1 MNMLEHISRQ
11 QQELEQVLEEVQA
24 FHKLE
29 QKRNK
34 KLLKKLLTVPK
45 LSCNIIDVVSNTNKK
60 VRS

>member
-11 QQELEQVLEEVQA
+11 QQELERVLEEVQA

-34 KLLKKLLTVPK
+34 KVLKKLFDL
-45 LSCNIIDVVSNTNKK
+45 LQNIL
-60 VRS
+60 

>member
-34 KLLKKLLTVPK
+34 KLLKKLLTVSK
-45 LSCNIIDVVSNTNKK
+45 LSCNIIGVVSKTNKK
-60 VRS
+60 N